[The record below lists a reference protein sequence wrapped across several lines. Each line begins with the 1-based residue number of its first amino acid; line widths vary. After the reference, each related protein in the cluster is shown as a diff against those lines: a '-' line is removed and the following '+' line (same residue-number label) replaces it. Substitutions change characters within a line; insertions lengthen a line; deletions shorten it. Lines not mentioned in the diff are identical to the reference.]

1 MTPPSKAL
9 ASGSPGLC
17 CGGGR
22 QLAGAGRGGRGS
34 ALGLWHGLAPW
45 PPSGPRP
52 ISRETGSSLFILLRA
67 HLGRLS
73 PSSVPGGSKG

>member
-1 MTPPSKAL
+1 MTPPPKAL

-17 CGGGR
+17 CGGGG

-34 ALGLWHGLAPW
+34 ALGLRREPAPW

-52 ISRETGSSLFILLRA
+52 ISHETGSGLFILLRA

-73 PSSVPGGSKG
+73 PSSVPGGSKE